1 MPQSQAAQMIVCGKF
16 NASRMSPVYCGLA
29 CNMTDVQRAPRNP
42 GQTRTTFSSRSS
54 LLRIDRIFVTQ
65 YFQTLNVTV
74 SKKHHTQLATNHL
87 PIFAA
92 LE

>member
-1 MPQSQAAQMIVCGKF
+1 VIVCGKF
-16 NASRMSPVYCGLA
+16 NAGRLSPVYCRL
-29 CNMTDVQRAPRNP
+29 TRSLIDVQRAPRNA
-42 GQTRTTFSSRSS
+42 GKTRTTFSSRSS
-54 LLRIDRIFVTQ
+54 LLRNDRIFVAQ

-74 SKKHHTQLATNHL
+74 SKKHDTQLATNHL

>member
-1 MPQSQAAQMIVCGKF
+1 
-16 NASRMSPVYCGLA
+16 
-29 CNMTDVQRAPRNP
+29 MTDVQRAPRNP

-74 SKKHHTQLATNHL
+74 SKKHPTQLAKNHL